1 MTVPLPYHPNDL
13 MAVLEELG
21 IVVAKFSH
29 PPLRTVEDSQA
40 YRQGMQ
46 GGHAKNLYLRDRKK
60 RNYLVVAE
68 ETQPIDLKVL
78 ATAMEADRL
87 TFGSPDRLMQYLGV
101 IPGAVTPFS
110 VINDQAGEVTVFLDE
125 TLANME
131 KANFHPLVNDQT
143 VTIAISDLMRFF
155 SYTGH
160 SVTILPLQK
169 LMK

>member
-1 MTVPLPYHPNDL
+1 MTATTPYHPNDL
-13 MAVLEELG
+13 MAVLDELG
-21 IVVAKFSH
+21 IVVEKFSH

-40 YRQGMQ
+40 YRHDMQ

-60 RNYLVVAE
+60 RNYLVIAE
-68 ETQPIDLKVL
+68 ETQPIDLKAL
-78 ATAMEADRL
+78 ATAMNADRL
-87 TFGSPDRLMQYLGV
+87 TFGSPDRLMQYLGI

-110 VINDQAGEVTVFLDE
+110 VINDDAGEVTVFLDE

-143 VTIAISDLMRFF
+143 ITIAISDLMRFF
-155 SYTGH
+155 AHTGH
-160 SVTILPLQK
+160 EVTILPLQK